1 MGVRNATACYRELGA
16 ELVRIR
22 KAARIPGEVVAR
34 RTGWSRTKV
43 ARIEHG
49 LMDASVTDV
58 VHYIVVCGARL
69 PDEADVMELAR
80 LAERKQGYW
89 LSGAPGA
96 ESLRSLIFH
105 EAAADCLIDY
115 EPLVVPGL
123 LQTPKYSRQQMAYE
137 PGIADAAVDAAVR
150 TRMERQRILRGAEP
164 RRFTFFVHEQALR
177 LQVGDPALMVEQLLH
192 LVLVAALDHVM
203 VRVVPSSAGA
213 RSVFGGPFKLLEHAK
228 HHALTYLDLPNSGLF
243 LEGRQV
249 DDYRKLVPDLS
260 RIALDGAESRRFIA
274 ALADE
279 HDRSHQRVTQPSP
292 RPVAHTTRRNAV
304 TVEPPLT
311 AIYE

>member
-1 MGVRNATACYRELGA
+1 MGVRNPTACYRELGA

-49 LMDASVTDV
+49 LMDSTVTDV

-69 PDEADVMELAR
+69 PDEAAVMELAS

-89 LSGAPGA
+89 LSDKLINN
-96 ESLRSLIFH
+96 SLRSLIYH
-105 EAAADCLIDY
+105 EAAANCSIDY

-123 LQTPKYSRQQMAYE
+123 LQTPKYSGETIASDS
-137 PGIADAAVDAAVR
+137 GITPEGVDAAVR
-150 TRMERQRILRGAEP
+150 TRMERQRILRGAVP

-177 LQVGDPALMVEQLLH
+177 LQVGGPAVMVEQLLH
-192 LVLVAALDHVM
+192 LVLVAALEHVE

-213 RSVFGGPFKLLEHAK
+213 RSVFGGAIQIVG
-228 HHALTYLDLPNSGLF
+228 ARRAQSAGLR
-243 LEGRQV
+243 GPAQPRTA
-249 DDYRKLVPDLS
+249 P
-260 RIALDGAESRRFIA
+260 RR
-274 ALADE
+274 
-279 HDRSHQRVTQPSP
+279 DRG
-292 RPVAHTTRRNAV
+292 
-304 TVEPPLT
+304 
-311 AIYE
+311 